1 MYLQVLRTY
10 YAEYLC
16 AKLLFKLHDIHDT
29 MFGVQ
34 EEEPINKIFHLS
46 LSEVEPDYDPY
57 VTTNNGVLQI
67 VDVRNKKIIY
77 NDQVKGW
84 SMRGK
89 VGASQ
94 NTQLLLDMAF
104 SD

>member
-46 LSEVEPDYDPY
+46 LSEVYTCMNFHLY
-57 VTTNNGVLQI
+57 NSLQ
-67 VDVRNKKIIY
+67 V
-77 NDQVKGW
+77 
-84 SMRGK
+84 
-89 VGASQ
+89 
-94 NTQLLLDMAF
+94 
-104 SD
+104 